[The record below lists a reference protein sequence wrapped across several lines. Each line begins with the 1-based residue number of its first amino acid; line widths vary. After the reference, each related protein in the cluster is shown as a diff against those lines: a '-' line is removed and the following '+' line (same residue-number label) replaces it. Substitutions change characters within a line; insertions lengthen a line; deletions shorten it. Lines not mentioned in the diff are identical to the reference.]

1 MSQFTNPISL
11 DQTFRHQSSTH
22 KFTIKWRSLGNP
34 SHPPLIFIHG
44 TPWSSQVWTPYALSL
59 SRQFHVHLFDRAGFG
74 DSPAE
79 EKLPGAST
87 TTSNITEYDSDL
99 ARQSEAFAA
108 LFQSWIP
115 SWNGQK
121 PHVIAHDNAG
131 LISLRAHLLHECD
144 YASLCLIDVVA
155 IGPFGKS
162 LFKAVAENPSY
173 FLALPDMAIDGI
185 LESYIRNAAHF
196 DLSQTDIRALKAPWL
211 REGGNVRFVRELCQA
226 NYRNTD
232 AVEPKYGEVGT
243 KMPVKVIWGADDKW
257 IPAADAFR
265 LGKSLNAKDVVV
277 IENAGHLIMYDQGAQ
292 LGVEM
297 ALWLSKASDAK

>member
-1 MSQFTNPISL
+1 M
-11 DQTFRHQSSTH
+11 
-22 KFTIKWRSLGNP
+22 
-34 SHPPLIFIHG
+34 
-44 TPWSSQVWTPYALSL
+44 
-59 SRQFHVHLFDRAGFG
+59 
-74 DSPAE
+74 
-79 EKLPGAST
+79 
-87 TTSNITEYDSDL
+87 
-99 ARQSEAFAA
+99 FAA
-108 LFQSWIP
+108 LFKFWKP
-115 SWNGQK
+115 NWNGHI

-131 LISLRAHLLHECD
+131 LISLQTHLLHKCD

-196 DLSQTDIRALKAPWL
+196 ELSQRDMRALKAPWL
-211 REGGNVRFVRELCQA
+211 REGGNIRFVRELCQA

-232 AVEPKYGEVGT
+232 AVEPKYGEVGA

-265 LGKSLNAKDVVV
+265 LGKALNAKEVVV

-292 LGVEM
+292 LGVEL
-297 ALWLSKASDAK
+297 AVWLSAVSGAK